1 MRLKLLV
8 TICALLAAC
17 VAAPAATAQSRTA
30 ATLREEIRV
39 LVDRT
44 AAQWARMMT
53 PAGDFANPFPADL
66 ARGHGSFVPPMLAY
80 SLHRAGQRNGDP
92 VLVAAAERAWPRAVD
107 PIRASAFDMVG
118 AGYAYR
124 LLTLSDARRAQLAD
138 YMSRYGIPL
147 NGYRCLIVPTCWSN
161 LRLVDALA
169 VIGITGA
176 GIRAADPAARMAN
189 PVAARAGAVHIV
201 NRWAR
206 RVVDHGVRGRIGG
219 ERIRGSLLS
228 DPGLDTTAYHAL
240 STFMIT
246 QAIEQLGP
254 EASRAARRFRRELYD
269 TLAALVAP
277 DGDMT
282 YLGRGQGQTW
292 IPGIVAGA
300 MATGAR
306 EAAARD
312 PRRAARYLAVAQ
324 RALDRLE
331 RLHASPAGLR
341 LVPGKRTTA
350 AGIDGYAHTVAYNG
364 LALFGLTAA
373 LDALEEI
380 PGVPVGRLP
389 ADGRLR
395 VADSARSGLGVVSD
409 GRVWLAVHRKPMAVS
424 DLRWDFG
431 ALALKVRTARGWKD
445 LLAPRP
451 FTVLAPNTTG
461 PALMHRGRLS
471 LPRGYGITVSARE
484 IDVNGGGYKL
494 GARWLTHARFLWT
507 LTRRGARMTVT
518 GVRAGDRFR
527 LLAYTPAG
535 TGRLGRRTLRAAGA
549 RWRFDR
555 PIQGRRIR
563 GYHSGPVEQLD
574 ALEARLSAPKSGRF
588 VVTIER

>member
-1 MRLKLLV
+1 MRLKLIV
-8 TICALLAAC
+8 TLCALLPAC
-17 VAAPAATAQSRTA
+17 VAAPAAAEAPTA

-44 AAQWARMMT
+44 AGQWAGMMT

-80 SLHRAGQRNGDP
+80 ALHRAGQRNGDP
-92 VLVAAAERAWPRAVD
+92 ALVAAAERAWPRAVD
-107 PIRASAFDMVG
+107 PSRASAFDMVG
-118 AGYAYR
+118 ASYAYR

-147 NGYRCLIVPTCWSN
+147 NGYRCLSVPTCYSN

-176 GIRAADPAARMAN
+176 GVRAADPAARLAD
-189 PVAARAGAVHIV
+189 PVAARAAAAYVI
-201 NRWAR
+201 NTWAGQ
-206 RVVDHGVRGRIGG
+206 VVDHRVRARIGA
-219 ERIRGSLLS
+219 ERMRGSLLS

-240 STFMIT
+240 STFMLT
-246 QAIEQLGP
+246 EAIAQLGP
-254 EASRAARRFRRELYD
+254 EASPAALRLSRELYD

-277 DGDMT
+277 DGDMS

-300 MATGAR
+300 MASGAR
-306 EAAARD
+306 ATAASD

-331 RLHASPAGLR
+331 TLHASRAGLR
-341 LVPGKRTTA
+341 LVPGRRTTA
-350 AGIDGYAHTVAYNG
+350 DGIDGYAHTVAYNG

-373 LDALEEI
+373 MDALEGI
-380 PGVPVGRLP
+380 PAVPVGPLP
-389 ADGRLR
+389 ADGRLT
-395 VADSARSGLGVVSD
+395 VEDSARSGLGVVSD

-431 ALALKVRTARGWKD
+431 ALALKRRTARGWKD

-451 FTVLAPNTTG
+451 FAVLAPNSTG
-461 PALMHRGRLS
+461 PALMHHGTPT
-471 LPRGYGITVSARE
+471 LPRGYDINVRGRSIEV
-484 IDVNGGGYKL
+484 VGGGYKF
-494 GARWLTHARFLWT
+494 GERWLNHALFRWT
-507 LTRRGARMTVT
+507 LTRTGARLKVT
-518 GVRAGDRFR
+518 GVRRGDRFR
-527 LLAYTPAG
+527 MLAYTPAG
-535 TGRLGRRTLRAAGA
+535 TGRWGRRTLRAAGT

-555 PIQGRRIR
+555 PIDGRRTT
-563 GYHSGPVEQLD
+563 GYHSGPMEQLD
-574 ALEARLSAPKSGRF
+574 ALEARFSAPKSGRF
-588 VVTIER
+588 VVEIGV